1 MIGASLRRGIKTLA
15 SRKIY
20 IVMMVIVPLVS
31 AFFFLNLMN
40 EGLPLKVPSGM
51 VDLDRSSMSRSVA
64 RNLRATELIEISG
77 EYENFNDALDKVRGG
92 EIFGFF
98 YIPRDFQ
105 KDALAGRTPTLSY
118 YSNMTVFVPGTLSFK
133 GFKTIAVT
141 TMGGVVKTTL
151 VSAGI
156 GDDTAGS
163 LLQPVVVQDHPMG
176 NPWTNYS
183 IYLSNS
189 FIPCTLAL
197 LVMLVTAFSICHEI
211 KTGSS
216 VQWVATAGGRMW
228 VALLGKLLPQTV
240 VFSIVGIA
248 MQALL
253 YGFLHFPLNNHP
265 MHIITAMILLVTA
278 CQAFA
283 VGVCEIVPNLRLSL
297 SICSLT
303 GILSFSIAAFSFPVP
318 QMYGAVGI
326 FSYIVPIRYYFL
338 IYIDQA
344 LNGIP
349 IYFSRYY
356 YAALLGFLLLPAVG
370 LNRLKRHALNPVY
383 VP

>member
-1 MIGASLRRGIKTLA
+1 MLAASIKRGIKVLA

-20 IVMMVIVPLVS
+20 LVMMVIVPLVS
-31 AFFFLNLMN
+31 AFFFLNLMS

-64 RNLRATELIEISG
+64 RSLRATELIEISG
-77 EYENFNDALDKVRGG
+77 EYDDFHEALDKVRGG

-163 LLQPVVVQDHPMG
+163 MLQPVVVQDHPMG

-197 LVMLVTAFSICHEI
+197 LVLLMTAFSVCQEI
-211 KTGSS
+211 KNGTSPE
-216 VQWVATAGGRMW
+216 WLATAGNRMW
-228 VALLGKLLPQTV
+228 VALIGKLLPQTII
-240 VFSIVGIA
+240 FSIVGIA
-248 MQALL
+248 MQAIL

-265 MHIITAMILLVTA
+265 MHIITAMILLVIA

-283 VGVCEIVPNLRLSL
+283 VGVCELLPNLRLSL

-303 GILSFSIAAFSFPVP
+303 GILSFSIAAFSYPVP
-318 QMYGAVGI
+318 QMYGAIGI
-326 FSYIVPIRYYFL
+326 FSYILPIRYYFL

-349 IYFSRYY
+349 IYYSRFYY
-356 YAALLGFLLLPAVG
+356 VGLLAFILLPVLG

>member
-1 MIGASLRRGIKTLA
+1 MFAASLKRGIKTLA

-20 IVMMVIVPLVS
+20 IVMMVIVPLIS

-64 RNLRATELIEISG
+64 RSLRATELIEISG
-77 EYENFNDALDKVRGG
+77 EYDNFHEALDKVRGG

-98 YIPRDFQ
+98 YIPADFQ

-151 VSAGI
+151 VSAGV
-156 GDDTAGS
+156 GDNMAGS

-189 FIPCTLAL
+189 FIPSTLAL
-197 LVMLVTAFSICHEI
+197 LVLLMTAFSICQEM
-211 KTGSS
+211 KNGTSR
-216 VQWVATAGGRMW
+216 QWIELAGGRMW
-228 VALLGKLLPQTV
+228 VALAGKLLPQTV
-240 VFSIVGIA
+240 IFSIVGIA
-248 MQALL
+248 MQAVL
-253 YGFLHFPLNNHP
+253 YGFMHFPLNNHA
-265 MHIITAMILLVTA
+265 MHMIVAMILLVIA

-283 VGVCEIVPNLRLSL
+283 VAVCELLPNLRLSL

-318 QMYGAVGI
+318 QMYGAIGI
-326 FSYIVPIRYYFL
+326 FSYILPIRYYFL

-349 IYFSRYY
+349 IYYSRFYY
-356 YAALLGFLLLPAVG
+356 VGLLAFILIPVIG

-383 VP
+383 IP